1 MKPNEAK
8 VIPYVIFGV
17 ITTLYG
23 FGVYYMLPLSM
34 LSSNLGLMLQVFF
47 MILLG
52 YLFGLV
58 LLAINL
64 QHLMERFLLL
74 VLLFWEKP
82 SMKRLILNNLK
93 AHQVKNK
100 LTSTVFSMALGFLIF
115 LLMQYKLLSQ

>member
-23 FGVYYMLPLSM
+23 FGIYYLLPLSM
-34 LSSNLGLMLQVFF
+34 LSSNLGMMLQVFF

-58 LLAINL
+58 LLAVNL
-64 QHLMERFLLL
+64 
-74 VLLFWEKP
+74 
-82 SMKRLILNNLK
+82 
-93 AHQVKNK
+93 
-100 LTSTVFSMALGFLIF
+100 
-115 LLMQYKLLSQ
+115 